1 MTKGWLLPTFLAIS
15 VANFSKK
22 VLNATGFPAS
32 SLLAVEKSMMINP
45 VVRNSPISNQS
56 LLDGMVQSLSLLDG
70 MVQGPLLRVSGVMCE
85 LLAPESG
92 WGLELLGEGEGN
104 EDTADHHGDLGPDE
118 QEFSSC
124 NV

>member
-1 MTKGWLLPTFLAIS
+1 MTQGQEPFDMLRIKKSPGAVRRGGVKGA
-15 VANFSKK
+15 
-22 VLNATGFPAS
+22 
-32 SLLAVEKSMMINP
+32 
-45 VVRNSPISNQS
+45 VRNSPISNQS
-56 LLDGMVQSLSLLDG
+56 LLDGMVQGLS
-70 MVQGPLLRVSGVMCE
+70 LRVSGAMCE

>member
-56 LLDGMVQSLSLLDG
+56 LLDGMVQGLS
-70 MVQGPLLRVSGVMCE
+70 LRVSGVMCE